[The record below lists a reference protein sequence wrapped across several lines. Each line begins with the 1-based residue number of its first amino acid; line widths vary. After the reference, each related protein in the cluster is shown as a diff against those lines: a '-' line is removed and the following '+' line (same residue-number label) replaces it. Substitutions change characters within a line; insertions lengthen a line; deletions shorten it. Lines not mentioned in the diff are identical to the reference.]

1 LKVPTK
7 QFQEDPNPA
16 REGVAPL
23 KDAKKGG
30 IPIDARWTK
39 LSRTLVNPE
48 ALKAAKERF
57 EATDDFVIVLRVLDR
72 EEIDEYA
79 RATQKIRS
87 KLHSP
92 RFIND
97 MY

>member
-1 LKVPTK
+1 LKAPTK
-7 QFQEDPNPA
+7 QFPEDPNPV

-30 IPIDARWTK
+30 IPVDARWTK
-39 LSRTLVNPE
+39 VSRTLVNPE

-79 RATQKIRS
+79 KVTQKIRG
-87 KLHSP
+87 KLHSSGL
-92 RFIND
+92 I
-97 MY
+97 